1 MPPGYG
7 KPQTRSRNIRR
18 RKKRQYEREADDMQ
32 APVSIIPIAS
42 PNAVPLGS
50 KPSLSTPP
58 LPAES
63 LSRPEPIAMMSLSNK
78 NKRRGFK
85 RSMAESRPN
94 RIVFDTED
102 STPIAASPV
111 SGLSRPASR
120 SHLPRLIPPSEKQDL
135 GLLPP
140 NLFVTSVDVEAGLW
154 PRREHANDDAGQ
166 NGHAERPRRAKRRKI
181 APEKEYDEGNQVS
194 QDTALPYDDES
205 AAAMGAAEDV
215 DWDGVERRWATL
227 TKVVR
232 GANMSPGC
240 LVGWKVRHEHRPL
253 SFLLTDRDIGAWN
266 SPGHVD
272 SGDVAFNCTRCQT
285 R

>member
-1 MPPGYG
+1 
-7 KPQTRSRNIRR
+7 
-18 RKKRQYEREADDMQ
+18 
-32 APVSIIPIAS
+32 
-42 PNAVPLGS
+42 
-50 KPSLSTPP
+50 
-58 LPAES
+58 
-63 LSRPEPIAMMSLSNK
+63 
-78 NKRRGFK
+78 
-85 RSMAESRPN
+85 MAESRPN

-272 SGDVAFNCTRCQT
+272 SGDVAFNCTRCQM